1 MMEKSKVCYENAQFN
16 RETGNYVME
25 HRNSPK
31 IPMGDLFQKRKVTI
45 PKMSSKEM
53 VMGIQEQVLDLLKRL
68 KLKRNTLI
76 RLHRPIKFRK
86 SLLVNVLKKSKR
98 LFN

>member
-1 MMEKSKVCYENAQFN
+1 MIQNSKVCSENAQFN
-16 RETGNYVME
+16 RETGQYVIE

-53 VMGIQEQVLDLLKRL
+53 VMGIQEQVLNEITKIKIKKEYANMVAQTHQIQE
-68 KLKRNTLI
+68 KLV
-76 RLHRPIKFRK
+76 
-86 SLLVNVLKKSKR
+86 SECLKKE
-98 LFN
+98 